1 MHARSADVTVPVPS
15 YLDGAACLHAAEV
28 AGADAIHP
36 GYGFLA
42 ESAAFA
48 EAVAGAG
55 LDLDRSPPQLPCA
68 SAATSSK
75 RSGSPPRPAS
85 RPCRRGVRPSSAI
98 HCSSRPPP
106 AEEDAGCGSSAT
118 PPIWTM
124 RSRQPAARPGRRSA
138 TTRCSASATS
148 NGLAMSRCSSSPTRP
163 GARAR
168 AAGLLR
174 AAPPPEG
181 GRGVPPTRA
190 RSGTGLQLRERAA
203 TFAEAIGYRN
213 AGTAEFLVD
222 GADAYFL
229 ELNGRLQV
237 EHPVTEALTGLDLV
251 ELQIR
256 IAAGETLELG
266 TVRERGHAVEARLY
280 AEDPVTFLPQAGTIS
295 SLRLPTG
302 VRVDAGVEEGD
313 QIGLD
318 YDPLIAKLIAH
329 GATRDAAL
337 DRLADALAETRVG
350 GVTTN
355 LPFLR
360 WLVDHPGSARR
371 RSRRRF

>member
-1 MHARSADVTVPVPS
+1 M
-15 YLDGAACLHAAEV
+15 
-28 AGADAIHP
+28 
-36 GYGFLA
+36 
-42 ESAAFA
+42 
-48 EAVAGAG
+48 
-55 LDLDRSPPQLPCA
+55 
-68 SAATSSK
+68 
-75 RSGSPPRPAS
+75 
-85 RPCRRGVRPSSAI
+85 
-98 HCSSRPPP
+98 
-106 AEEDAGCGSSAT
+106 
-118 PPIWTM
+118 
-124 RSRQPAARPGRRSA
+124 
-138 TTRCSASATS
+138 
-148 NGLAMSRCSSSPTRP
+148 
-163 GARAR
+163 
-168 AAGLLR
+168 
-174 AAPPPEG
+174 
-181 GRGVPPTRA
+181 
-190 RSGTGLQLRERAA
+190 GLQLRERAT

-222 GADAYFL
+222 GSDAYFL

-295 SLRLPTG
+295 SLRLPAG

-360 WLVDHPGSARR
+360 WLVDHPRFRSAAISTAFLTEHPPLSPPPRHR
-371 RSRRRF
+371 PGGPFGEPWRLNLPAPAPSAPPAIDTEAPLEDAAAVTEASSRRCPAR